1 MPQHALPARLPLLRA
16 SDAVARSHYFSLPGV
31 IEHTSWGH
39 VSERAMALQIARHLP
54 DASDQRWALGTP
66 TTCRRSPR
74 SSTAARNAV
83 MTCWP
88 ATAARNSSP
97 PCERLRA
104 AVETAALPAAEAHV
118 TISIGVA
125 WQAAHEQ
132 AEPRGRGTA
141 LRPPGLDRAQ
151 HRRAMQVP
159 RATLHTEAGHGL
171 QKLR

>member
-16 SDAVARSHYFSLPGV
+16 SDAVASSHYLSLPGV

-66 TTCRRSPR
+66 TTRRRSPR

-125 WQAAHEQ
+125 WQAANEQ
-132 AEPRGRGTA
+132 AEP
-141 LRPPGLDRAQ
+141 
-151 HRRAMQVP
+151 
-159 RATLHTEAGHGL
+159 
-171 QKLR
+171 